1 MQDMMKQYGMAGM
14 DPAMFGGAGETLVLN
29 ANNAL
34 VKYIFENKDSE
45 HVSTFCQQLYDL
57 AALAQRPLP
66 AEDMTKFVARSN
78 EIMMLLAK

>member
-29 ANNAL
+29 ANNTL
-34 VKYIFENKDSE
+34 VKYIFENKDGE
-45 HVSTFCQQLYDL
+45 HVPTFCQQLYDL
-57 AALAQRPLP
+57 AALAQHPLP